1 MTPGTGPVPPGTA
14 AVLQGVAPQPNPAAP
29 GRARTAEAEVQ
40 VEVQTEVT
48 VGRCPGRCLVLGRS
62 DRR

>member
-1 MTPGTGPVPPGTA
+1 MTPETDQVPPGTA
-14 AVLQGVAPQPNPAAP
+14 AVLQGVAPQPNPAVP

-40 VEVQTEVT
+40 TEVQKEVT

>member
-1 MTPGTGPVPPGTA
+1 MTPETDQVPPGTA

-29 GRARTAEAEVQ
+29 GRARTAEVQ